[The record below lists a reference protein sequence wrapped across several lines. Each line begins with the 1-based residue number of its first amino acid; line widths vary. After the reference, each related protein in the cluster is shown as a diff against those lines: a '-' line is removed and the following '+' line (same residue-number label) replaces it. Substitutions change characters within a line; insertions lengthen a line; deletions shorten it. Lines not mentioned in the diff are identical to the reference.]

1 MSAPTPTYTEERRRL
16 LIRRTALQN
25 ERSSWIDQYRDASRY
40 VLPRAG
46 RFSETEVNRGT
57 KKNQQIYDST
67 GTFALRTLAAGMM
80 SGMTSPA
87 RPWFRLA
94 LADKQLM
101 EQGAVKQWLHDVAE
115 LMRAVFASSN
125 TYNALHSCYEELG
138 TFGTWCSFVLPD
150 FNTVLR
156 HMPMTAGEYALG
168 ANNEGIVDSMVRE
181 FNMTVGQLV
190 QQFGKENCSTTVQ
203 NLYARGTLDAWI
215 PVVHIIEPRAFVDT
229 TKQDSKAMPF
239 ASIYFE
245 PGSNEG
251 KWLSESGFKRFPALC
266 PRWVVTANDTYGRS
280 PAMDALGDIKQLQH
294 QQLRKSQAI
303 DLQVNPPLQVPTAM
317 KDHANA
323 RLPGGIS
330 FYDAT
335 GPGAGV
341 RAAYEV
347 NLRLDYLLADI
358 QDVRERVNRCFYTD
372 LFLMMADDQRSG
384 VTATEIAAKN
394 EEKLIQLGPVLERLQ
409 NELLKPLIDITFD
422 RLVEARVPLVLN
434 PPPELAGMDLDI
446 EFVSTLA
453 QAQRAVATSGMDR
466 LLTTVGNLAAAKQDP
481 GVWDKIDVDQAIDE
495 YANAYGVAPS
505 IVVTDDNVAKAR
517 AQRQQQ
523 MAAQQA
529 AAAAPVMA
537 DAAKTVS
544 DVNIDNLRD
553 IMGGLTGYNTPTPG
567 ASAS

>member
-1 MSAPTPTYTEERRRL
+1 MSTPTSAYQEERRRL
-16 LIRRTALQN
+16 LIRQSSLQL
-25 ERSSWIDQYRDASRY
+25 ERSSWLGQYMDCSRY

-46 RFSETEVNRGT
+46 RFTSTDVNRGT
-57 KKNQQIYDST
+57 KKNQNIIDSA

-94 LADKQLM
+94 LADKDLM
-101 EQGAVKQWLHDVAE
+101 EHGPVKQWLHDVAE
-115 LMRAVFASSN
+115 LMRAVFAASN
-125 TYNALHSCYEELG
+125 TYNSLHACYEELG
-138 TFGTWCSFVLPD
+138 VFGTWADFVLPD
-150 FNTVLR
+150 FNNVLH

-168 ANNEGIVDSMVRE
+168 ANNLGTVDSLVRE
-181 FNMTVGQLV
+181 FRMSVGQVV
-190 QQFGKENCSTTVQ
+190 QQFGLPNCSTVVK
-203 NLYARGTLDAWI
+203 NLYDRGTLDAWV
-215 PVVHIIEPRAFVDT
+215 PVIHIIEPREFVDT
-229 TKQDSKAMPF
+229 TKKDRKNMPF

-251 KWLSESGFKRFPALC
+251 KWLRESGFKRFPALC

-280 PAMDALGDIKQLQH
+280 PAMEALGDIKQLQH
-294 QQLRKSQAI
+294 MQMRKAQAI
-303 DLQVNPPLQVPTAM
+303 DLKVNPPLQVPTAM

-323 RLPGGIS
+323 RLPGGVS
-330 FYDAT
+330 FYDAQ

-341 RAAYEV
+341 RTAYEV
-347 NLRLDYLLADI
+347 NIDLQHLLLDI
-358 QDVRERVNRCFYTD
+358 QDVRERINRCFYTD
-372 LFLMMADDQRSG
+372 LFLMVADDQRSG

-434 PPPELAGMDLDI
+434 PPEELAGMDLDI

-453 QAQRAVATSGMDR
+453 QAQRAVATGGMDR
-466 LLTTVGNLAAAKQDP
+466 LLTTVANMAA
-481 GVWDKIDVDQAIDE
+481 VWPEARHKIDPLQAVDE
-495 YANAYGVAPS
+495 YGNAYGVAPS
-505 IVVTDDNVAKAR
+505 VIVPDDKVAQKLA
-517 AQRQQQ
+517 AEQQQ

-537 DAAKTVS
+537 DAAKTAS

-553 IMGGLTGYNTPTPG
+553 VMGGLTGYNTPTPG
-567 ASAS
+567 APAV